1 MNKYTPHIVSQEEGL
16 FFSIPLYQRLF
27 EWGEEQI
34 TLLLDDLYAA
44 YKRNPNAAY
53 YIGMLTA
60 KETGKC
66 KELVDGQQRFT
77 VMMLLGIH
85 FGWNEFLQVN
95 NEPRLQFTA
104 RDEDKQYLKA
114 KIQGIDSKEKN
125 DKMEKGLDY
134 MSSHLK
140 KGLKLDESEEKQF
153 GEYIFNH
160 LTFFISQLPEEYSPQ
175 ELNTYFERMNTS
187 GKALENYEILKVD
200 VIRRLHTT
208 NKEQYTLL
216 WNAVS
221 IMEKMILRKHHKESL
236 DVLRGRYQKAIFDI
250 IINKNIENSFEKPK
264 TKFDVEEDDDADDGI
279 DDKMEPA
286 SIGEIEE
293 NEENPFKIIKRRTDE
308 HALLTFPEFLLQV
321 LYICLDMD
329 IEEKEVGGEVIE
341 GINTTEFFDVR
352 KLCNT
357 FDWAFNKRGLDATE
371 FMQKLGLYRLL
382 TDYYIIR
389 MNDEDEEPYP
399 FVLYKDDESG
409 KMKVRMFLSMLY
421 SASSAMTYYMW
432 MPELL
437 KYLEENFSN
446 TRSLSLSSEE
456 YLKKMKEIDDKWHP
470 KTEVCE
476 SVLTY
481 KTIDRYWFWRI
492 DYYLWEHRDLFFS
505 KDDVKVVEKYVF
517 RRNRSIEHIAP
528 QHPKEEY
535 GDNTRFNWNNEEQQ
549 GVEQKR
555 DCLGNMVMIS
565 SGQNS
570 SLTNSCFEV
579 KRVVM
584 ERYASGK
591 GNGTVE
597 SLKML
602 YVYSKYK
609 EWSIKNIDDHQKFS
623 MKFLESTYED
633 DPRKWK
639 EFAQNVNE

>member
-1 MNKYTPHIVSQEEGL
+1 MNKYTPQLVSEDEGL
-16 FFSIPLYQRLF
+16 SFSIPLYQRLF

-34 TLLLDDLYAA
+34 TQLLDDLYAA

-60 KETGKC
+60 KETGES

-77 VMMLLGIH
+77 VMLLLGIH
-85 FGWNEFLQVN
+85 FGWNEFLQVD

-114 KIQGIDSKEKN
+114 KIQGIVPSYKN
-125 DKMEKGLDY
+125 DKMEKGLEY

-160 LTFFISQLPEEYSPQ
+160 LTFFISQLPEGYSPQ

-200 VIRRLHTT
+200 VIRRLPEK
-208 NKEQYTLL
+208 KETYTLL

-221 IMEKMILRKHHKESL
+221 IMDKTILRLHNGEKP
-236 DVLRGRYQKAIFDI
+236 DYLRSRYLKAMSDIFKSQNVDSAF
-250 IINKNIENSFEKPK
+250 ENSQTKFPIDDDGDIEFKDNTAPK
-264 TKFDVEEDDDADDGI
+264 T
-279 DDKMEPA
+279 
-286 SIGEIEE
+286 IGEIEE
-293 NEENPFKIIKRRTDE
+293 NYENPFKIIKRRNDE
-308 HALLTFPEFLLQV
+308 HSLLTFPEFLLQV
-321 LYICLDMD
+321 LYVCLDMRIAPMNITD
-329 IEEKEVGGEVIE
+329 
-341 GINTTEFFDVR
+341 FFDVR
-352 KLCNT
+352 KLNNT
-357 FDWAFNKRGLDATE
+357 FSWAFDKRGLDASK

-382 TDYYIIR
+382 MDYFIVRI
-389 MNDEDEEPYP
+389 DDDGDDPYP
-399 FVLYKDDESG
+399 FVLYKADESG

-432 MPELL
+432 MPVLL
-437 KYLEENFSN
+437 KYLEDYVCETDN
-446 TRSLSLSSEE
+446 LELDAQD
-456 YLKKMKEIDDKWHP
+456 YLKKLKEIDNAWHP
-470 KTEVCE
+470 MEN
-476 SVLTY
+476 SADYFTY
-481 KTIDRYWFWRI
+481 STIDRYWFWRI

-565 SGQNS
+565 SSQNS

-609 EWSIKNIDDHQKFS
+609 EWSIENIDDHQKFS